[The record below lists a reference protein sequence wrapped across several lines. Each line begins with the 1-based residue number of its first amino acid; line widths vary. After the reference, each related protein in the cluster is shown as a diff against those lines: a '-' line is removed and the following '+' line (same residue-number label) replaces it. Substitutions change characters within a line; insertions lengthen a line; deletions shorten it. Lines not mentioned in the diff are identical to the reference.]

1 MTNFTVEIAPIYR
14 GYGSESN
21 SIFLAIMLV
30 LRGVDSVRPQQSYWS
45 LLFLI
50 FTLAMCHSNS
60 LAQNL
65 PIPTTLQDWAQPGT
79 QPGALNE
86 PIIAGSACNLCHSG
100 FFNSPVDLWK
110 TSIMAQ
116 AGRDPLFHA
125 CLAIANQDAS
135 ESGDLC
141 LRCHTPGAWLA
152 GNSTPTD
159 GSNLSGIND
168 FDGVTCNLCHRM
180 VDPEF
185 VSGQSPAID
194 LGILNSLDEI
204 PAHPQN
210 GQYVIDPADN
220 RRGPYNLGSGFQ
232 FHPAIQSPFHSSSR
246 LCRTCHDVSNPA
258 YQRVGDSY
266 VMNELDEP
274 HDTHDPAEEFPIER
288 TYGEWSQSLFG
299 QGPVNMDGRFGG
311 NNPEVSSCQDCHMP
325 RINTIG
331 CNMGY
336 PSRPDL
342 ARHYFMGTQTWILD
356 AIHALDTS
364 YLLWD
369 TPAYMVPSQIEA
381 AKARNIAML
390 QDASDL
396 EVTIESGQIKVRV
409 INMSGHKLPTGY
421 PEGRRMWIE
430 VHFRSAFGM
439 TLAHHG
445 EYNFSTAVL
454 ESSTTTVFEAKHGLD
469 DHSAELS
476 GLQEGPSFHFAL
488 NNKIYKDNRI
498 PPMGF
503 TNAGFASV
511 QAEPVG
517 IVYEDG
523 QHWHDSYYD
532 IPNDSVLLDVRVW
545 YQTASKEY
553 IEFLKNENVTNDAGD
568 ILYEQWLQ
576 QDKGPPVLMDEYNVE
591 LGLEPFVRGDTNLD
605 NSFDLSDSITLLGWL
620 FLGSEFGSCPIAG
633 DFNDDS
639 SLNISDVIYGLN
651 ALFGIG
657 AVPAAPW
664 PDCGPDP
671 TPDFLRCYEYS
682 CP

>member
-1 MTNFTVEIAPIYR
+1 MNFFRTFSL
-14 GYGSESN
+14 GFF
-21 SIFLAIMLV
+21 IFSGGA
-30 LRGVDSVRPQQSYWS
+30 
-45 LLFLI
+45 LI
-50 FTLAMCHSNS
+50 PHEVG
-60 LAQNL
+60 AQNL
-65 PIPTTLQDWAQPGT
+65 PIPTTIKDWAQPGT
-79 QPGALNE
+79 QPGTLSE
-86 PIIAGSACNLCHSG
+86 PIIAGSACNLCHSN
-100 FFNSPVDLWK
+100 FTHAPVDTWK

-125 CLAIANQDAS
+125 CLAIANQDAA

-159 GSNLSGIND
+159 GSNLSGVND

-180 VDPEF
+180 VDPEY
-185 VSGQSPAID
+185 VPGQSPSID
-194 LGILNSLDEI
+194 LGILNALDEI
-204 PAHPQN
+204 PAQAHT
-210 GQYVIDPADN
+210 GQFVIDPADR
-220 RRGPYNLGSGFQ
+220 RRGPYNLGSGFP

-258 YQRVGDSY
+258 YQRVGESF
-266 VMNELDEP
+266 VMNDLDAP
-274 HDTHDPAEEFPIER
+274 HDTHDPAEQFPVER
-288 TYGEWSQSLFG
+288 TYGEWSQSLFA
-299 QGPVNMDGRFGG
+299 QGPVDMGGRFGG
-311 NNPEVSSCQDCHMP
+311 NNPNVSSCQDCHMP
-325 RINTIG
+325 RVNSIG

-336 PSRPDL
+336 PARPDL
-342 ARHYFMGTQTWILD
+342 ARHYFMGTQTWVLD

-364 YLLWD
+364 FLLWD

-390 QDASDL
+390 QDASDI
-396 EVTIESGQIKVRV
+396 EVTIENGQVKVRV

-430 VHFRSAFGM
+430 VHFRNAFGM

-469 DHSAELS
+469 AHSAEVS
-476 GLQEGPSFHFAL
+476 GLPEGPSFHFAL

-503 TNAGFASV
+503 TNAGFESV
-511 QAEPVG
+511 QAEPIG
-517 IVYEDG
+517 IHYEDG
-523 QHWHDSYYD
+523 QHWHDTYYD
-532 IPNDSVLLDVRVW
+532 IPNESVLLDVRVW

-605 NSFDLSDSITLLGWL
+605 NSIDLSDSITLLGWL
-620 FLGSEFGSCPIAG
+620 FMGADFGTCPIAG
-633 DFNDDS
+633 DVNDDS
-639 SLNISDVIYGLN
+639 SLNISDVIYALN

-657 AVPAAPW
+657 SPPSAPW
-664 PDCGPDP
+664 PDCGNDP